1 MLRTL
6 SKTGFMPYD
15 KSARPAPAMTG
26 EQGDIC
32 LTSTG
37 VLTHMLSE
45 QGRTACGEVATQ
57 VFAGWRD
64 SLAPA
69 TCERCHGGNWQAT
82 YRQSRVRRAS
92 RKAA

>member
-15 KSARPAPAMTG
+15 KSARPVPAMAG
-26 EQGDIC
+26 EAGDIC
-32 LTSTG
+32 LTATG
-37 VLTHMLSE
+37 VLTHSLSE
-45 QGRTACGEVATQ
+45 PGRTTCGEVATQ

-69 TCERCHGGNWQAT
+69 TCERCHGGDWQAT
-82 YRQSRVRRAS
+82 YRQRKVRKA